1 MSAMSYMQN
10 SKLSIPIVISI
21 ILHLILIVV
30 LGYQAIQNIDGVNYG
45 RETGNSIDAI
55 MIDPSVMTDQYQRQ
69 LKTKESQQQADR
81 KREQQLADQAK
92 ELQERQLAE
101 QQHLKDLTKER
112 IKLAEQLKQ
121 QEEER
126 IAAEKA
132 AAEKAAAEKAAAE
145 KAAAEKAAAEKA
157 AAEKAA
163 AEKVATEKAAAEK
176 AAAEKAAAE
185 KAAAEKAAAEKA
197 AAEKAAAEKAAA
209 EKAAAEKAAAE
220 KAAAEKA
227 AAEKA
232 AAEKAAAEKAAAEK
246 AAAEKAAAE
255 KAAAERKAAEAKKA
269 KQRAEQ
275 AKKDKA
281 INDLLGGLTAGAPN
295 SPSNQNGAAASR
307 KGSSDD
313 ELAKYKALVT
323 NAISNKFINPANVYS
338 GKSCV
343 LQIQIAPDGLL
354 LNVSSGGGDSA
365 LCREAVAATKLATIP
380 KPASGLYDEV
390 KNMIVEFQPK

>member
-1 MSAMSYMQN
+1 MQN

-163 AEKVATEKAAAEK
+163 AEKAAAEK
-176 AAAEKAAAE
+176 AAAEKAAE
-185 KAAAEKAAAEKA
+185 EKAAAEKA

>member
-163 AEKVATEKAAAEK
+163 AEK
-176 AAAEKAAAE
+176 
-185 KAAAEKAAAEKA
+185 
-197 AAEKAAAEKAAA
+197 AAA

-281 INDLLGGLTAGAPN
+281 INDLLGGLTSGEPN

>member
-1 MSAMSYMQN
+1 MRN
-10 SKLSIPIVISI
+10 SKLSIPIIISI
-21 ILHLILIVV
+21 ILHLILIII
-30 LGYQAIQNIDGVNYG
+30 LGYQAIKNIDGVNYG
-45 RETGNSIDAI
+45 KETGNSIDAI

-92 ELQERQLAE
+92 ELQEKQLAE
-101 QQHLKDLTKER
+101 QQYLKDLTKER
-112 IKLAEQLKQ
+112 IKLAEQLKK

-126 IAAEKA
+126 I
-132 AAEKAAAEKAAAE
+132 
-145 KAAAEKAAAEKA
+145 
-157 AAEKAA
+157 
-163 AEKVATEKAAAEK
+163 AAEK

-255 KAAAERKAAEAKKA
+255 KAAAEKKAAEIKA
-269 KQRAEQ
+269 KQKAEQ

-281 INDLLGGLTAGAPN
+281 INDLLGGLTSGAPN
-295 SPSNQNGAAASR
+295 SPSDQSGASASR
-307 KGSSDD
+307 KGSSED

-354 LNVSSGGGDSA
+354 LNVTSSGGDEA

-390 KNMIVEFQPK
+390 KNMTVEFQPK

>member
-163 AEKVATEKAAAEK
+163 AEKAAAEK

-220 KAAAEKA
+220 K
-227 AAEKA
+227 
-232 AAEKAAAEKAAAEK
+232 
-246 AAAEKAAAE
+246 
-255 KAAAERKAAEAKKA
+255 KAAEAKKA

-281 INDLLGGLTAGAPN
+281 INDLLGGLTSGEPN

>member
-1 MSAMSYMQN
+1 MRN
-10 SKLSIPIVISI
+10 SKLSIPIIISI
-21 ILHLILIVV
+21 ILHLILIII
-30 LGYQAIQNIDGVNYG
+30 LGYQAIKNIDGVNYG
-45 RETGNSIDAI
+45 KETGNSIDAI

-92 ELQERQLAE
+92 KLQEKQLAE
-101 QQHLKDLTKER
+101 QQYLKDLTKER
-112 IKLAEQLKQ
+112 IKLAEQLKK

-163 AEKVATEKAAAEK
+163 AEKAAAEK
-176 AAAEKAAAE
+176 
-185 KAAAEKAAAEKA
+185 
-197 AAEKAAAEKAAA
+197 
-209 EKAAAEKAAAE
+209 
-220 KAAAEKA
+220 
-227 AAEKA
+227 
-232 AAEKAAAEKAAAEK
+232 
-246 AAAEKAAAE
+246 
-255 KAAAERKAAEAKKA
+255 KAAEIKA
-269 KQRAEQ
+269 KQKAEQ

-281 INDLLGGLTAGAPN
+281 INDLLGGLTSGAPN
-295 SPSNQNGAAASR
+295 SPSDQSGASASR
-307 KGSSDD
+307 KGSSED

-354 LNVSSGGGDSA
+354 LNVTSSGGDEA

-390 KNMIVEFQPK
+390 KNMTVEFQPK

>member
-30 LGYQAIQNIDGVNYG
+30 LGYQAIQNIDSVNYG

-163 AEKVATEKAAAEK
+163 AEKAAAEK

-227 AAEKA
+227 AAE
-232 AAEKAAAEKAAAEK
+232 
-246 AAAEKAAAE
+246 
-255 KAAAERKAAEAKKA
+255 AKKA

-281 INDLLGGLTAGAPN
+281 INDLLGGLTSGEPN

>member
-163 AEKVATEKAAAEK
+163 AEKAAAEK

-227 AAEKA
+227 AV
-232 AAEKAAAEKAAAEK
+232 
-246 AAAEKAAAE
+246 EKAAAE

>member
-10 SKLSIPIVISI
+10 SKLSIPIIISI
-21 ILHLILIVV
+21 ILHLILIII
-30 LGYQAIQNIDGVNYG
+30 LGYQAIKNMDGINYG
-45 RETGNSIDAI
+45 KETGNSIDAI

-92 ELQERQLAE
+92 ELQEKQLAE
-101 QQHLKDLTKER
+101 QQYLKDLTKER
-112 IKLAEQLKQ
+112 IKLAEQLKK

-126 IAAEKA
+126 I
-132 AAEKAAAEKAAAE
+132 
-145 KAAAEKAAAEKA
+145 
-157 AAEKAA
+157 
-163 AEKVATEKAAAEK
+163 AAEK

-227 AAEKA
+227 AAEK
-232 AAEKAAAEKAAAEK
+232 
-246 AAAEKAAAE
+246 
-255 KAAAERKAAEAKKA
+255 KAAEIKA
-269 KQRAEQ
+269 KQKAEQ

-281 INDLLGGLTAGAPN
+281 INDLLGGLTSGAPN
-295 SPSNQNGAAASR
+295 SPSDQSGAAASR

-354 LNVSSGGGDSA
+354 LNVTSIEGDEA
-365 LCREAVAATKLATIP
+365 LCREAVATTKLTTIP

-390 KNMIVEFQPK
+390 KNMTVEFQPK

>member
-1 MSAMSYMQN
+1 MSYMRN
-10 SKLSIPIVISI
+10 SKLSIPIIISI
-21 ILHLILIVV
+21 ILHLMLIIM
-30 LGYQAIQNIDGVNYG
+30 LGYQAIKNIDGINYG
-45 RETGNSIDAI
+45 KETGNSIDAI

-69 LKTKESQQQADR
+69 LKTKESQQQADK
-81 KREQQLADQAK
+81 KREQQLVDQAK
-92 ELQERQLAE
+92 ELQEKQLAE

-112 IKLAEQLKQ
+112 IKLAEQLKK

-163 AEKVATEKAAAEK
+163 AEK
-176 AAAEKAAAE
+176 
-185 KAAAEKAAAEKA
+185 
-197 AAEKAAAEKAAA
+197 
-209 EKAAAEKAAAE
+209 
-220 KAAAEKA
+220 
-227 AAEKA
+227 
-232 AAEKAAAEKAAAEK
+232 
-246 AAAEKAAAE
+246 
-255 KAAAERKAAEAKKA
+255 KAAEIKA
-269 KQRAEQ
+269 KQKAEQ

-281 INDLLGGLTAGAPN
+281 INDLLGGLTSGAPN
-295 SPSNQNGAAASR
+295 SPSDQSGAAASR

-354 LNVSSGGGDSA
+354 LNVTSSGGDEA

-380 KPASGLYDEV
+380 KPASALYDEV
-390 KNMIVEFQPK
+390 KNMTVEFQPK

>member
-30 LGYQAIQNIDGVNYG
+30 LGYQAIQNIDSVNYG

-163 AEKVATEKAAAEK
+163 AEKAAAEK

-220 KAAAEKA
+220 KAAAEK
-227 AAEKA
+227 
-232 AAEKAAAEKAAAEK
+232 
-246 AAAEKAAAE
+246 
-255 KAAAERKAAEAKKA
+255 KAAEAKKA

-281 INDLLGGLTAGAPN
+281 INDLLGGLTSGEPN

>member
-1 MSAMSYMQN
+1 MSAMPYMQN

-163 AEKVATEKAAAEK
+163 AEKAAAEK

-185 KAAAEKAAAEKA
+185 KAAAEKAAAEK
-197 AAEKAAAEKAAA
+197 
-209 EKAAAEKAAAE
+209 
-220 KAAAEKA
+220 
-227 AAEKA
+227 
-232 AAEKAAAEKAAAEK
+232 
-246 AAAEKAAAE
+246 
-255 KAAAERKAAEAKKA
+255 KAAEAKKA

>member
-163 AEKVATEKAAAEK
+163 AEKAAAEK
-176 AAAEKAAAE
+176 AAAEKAAE
-185 KAAAEKAAAEKA
+185 EKAAAEKA

>member
-30 LGYQAIQNIDGVNYG
+30 LGYQAIQNIDSVNYG

-163 AEKVATEKAAAEK
+163 AEKAAAEK

-209 EKAAAEKAAAE
+209 EKAAS
-220 KAAAEKA
+220 
-227 AAEKA
+227 
-232 AAEKAAAEKAAAEK
+232 
-246 AAAEKAAAE
+246 
-255 KAAAERKAAEAKKA
+255 ERKAAEAKKA

-281 INDLLGGLTAGAPN
+281 INDLLGGLTSGEPN

>member
-1 MSAMSYMQN
+1 
-10 SKLSIPIVISI
+10 
-21 ILHLILIVV
+21 
-30 LGYQAIQNIDGVNYG
+30 
-45 RETGNSIDAI
+45 R
-55 MIDPSVMTDQYQRQ
+55 
-69 LKTKESQQQADR
+69 
-81 KREQQLADQAK
+81 
-92 ELQERQLAE
+92 
-101 QQHLKDLTKER
+101 
-112 IKLAEQLKQ
+112 
-121 QEEER
+121 
-126 IAAEKA
+126 
-132 AAEKAAAEKAAAE
+132 
-145 KAAAEKAAAEKA
+145 
-157 AAEKAA
+157 
-163 AEKVATEKAAAEK
+163 AEK

-227 AAEKA
+227 AAEK
-232 AAEKAAAEKAAAEK
+232 
-246 AAAEKAAAE
+246 
-255 KAAAERKAAEAKKA
+255 KAAEIKA
-269 KQRAEQ
+269 KQKAEQ

-281 INDLLGGLTAGAPN
+281 INDLLGGLTSGAPN
-295 SPSNQNGAAASR
+295 SPSDQSGAAASR

-354 LNVSSGGGDSA
+354 LNVTSIEGDEA
-365 LCREAVAATKLATIP
+365 LCREAVATTKLTTIP

-390 KNMIVEFQPK
+390 KNMTVEFQPK

>member
-1 MSAMSYMQN
+1 MRN
-10 SKLSIPIVISI
+10 SKLSIPIIISI
-21 ILHLILIVV
+21 ILHLILIII
-30 LGYQAIQNIDGVNYG
+30 LGYQAIKNMDGINYG
-45 RETGNSIDAI
+45 KETGNSIDAI

-92 ELQERQLAE
+92 ELQEKQLAE
-101 QQHLKDLTKER
+101 QQYLKDLTKER
-112 IKLAEQLKQ
+112 IKLAEQLKK

-145 KAAAEKAAAEKA
+145 KAAAEKAAAEK
-157 AAEKAA
+157 
-163 AEKVATEKAAAEK
+163 
-176 AAAEKAAAE
+176 
-185 KAAAEKAAAEKA
+185 
-197 AAEKAAAEKAAA
+197 
-209 EKAAAEKAAAE
+209 
-220 KAAAEKA
+220 
-227 AAEKA
+227 
-232 AAEKAAAEKAAAEK
+232 
-246 AAAEKAAAE
+246 
-255 KAAAERKAAEAKKA
+255 KAAEIKA
-269 KQRAEQ
+269 KQKAEQ

-281 INDLLGGLTAGAPN
+281 INDLLGGLTSGAPN
-295 SPSNQNGAAASR
+295 SPSDQSGAAASR

-354 LNVSSGGGDSA
+354 LNVTSIEGDEA
-365 LCREAVAATKLATIP
+365 LCREAVATTKLTTIP

-390 KNMIVEFQPK
+390 KNMTVEFQPK

>member
-163 AEKVATEKAAAEK
+163 AEKAAAEK

-197 AAEKAAAEKAAA
+197 AAEKAAAEK
-209 EKAAAEKAAAE
+209 
-220 KAAAEKA
+220 
-227 AAEKA
+227 
-232 AAEKAAAEKAAAEK
+232 
-246 AAAEKAAAE
+246 
-255 KAAAERKAAEAKKA
+255 KAAEAKKA

-281 INDLLGGLTAGAPN
+281 INDLLGGLTSGEPN

>member
-1 MSAMSYMQN
+1 MRN
-10 SKLSIPIVISI
+10 SKLSIPIIISI
-21 ILHLILIVV
+21 ILHLILIII
-30 LGYQAIQNIDGVNYG
+30 LGYQAIKNMDGINYG
-45 RETGNSIDAI
+45 KETGNSIDAI

-92 ELQERQLAE
+92 ELQEKQLAE
-101 QQHLKDLTKER
+101 QQYLKDLTKER
-112 IKLAEQLKQ
+112 IKLAEQLKK

-126 IAAEKA
+126 I
-132 AAEKAAAEKAAAE
+132 
-145 KAAAEKAAAEKA
+145 
-157 AAEKAA
+157 
-163 AEKVATEKAAAEK
+163 AAEK

-227 AAEKA
+227 AAEK
-232 AAEKAAAEKAAAEK
+232 
-246 AAAEKAAAE
+246 
-255 KAAAERKAAEAKKA
+255 KAAEIKA
-269 KQRAEQ
+269 KQKAEQ

-281 INDLLGGLTAGAPN
+281 INDLLGGLTSGAPN
-295 SPSNQNGAAASR
+295 SPSDQSGAAASR

-354 LNVSSGGGDSA
+354 LNVTSIEGDEA
-365 LCREAVAATKLATIP
+365 LCREAVATTKLTTIP

-390 KNMIVEFQPK
+390 KNMTVEFQPK

>member
-1 MSAMSYMQN
+1 MRN
-10 SKLSIPIVISI
+10 SKLSIPIIISI
-21 ILHLILIVV
+21 ILHLILIII
-30 LGYQAIQNIDGVNYG
+30 LGYQAIKNIDGVNYG
-45 RETGNSIDAI
+45 KETGNSIDAI

-163 AEKVATEKAAAEK
+163 AEKAAAEK

-227 AAEKA
+227 AS
-232 AAEKAAAEKAAAEK
+232 
-246 AAAEKAAAE
+246 
-255 KAAAERKAAEAKKA
+255 ERKAAEVKKA

>member
-1 MSAMSYMQN
+1 MRN
-10 SKLSIPIVISI
+10 SKLSIPIIISI
-21 ILHLILIVV
+21 ILHLILIII
-30 LGYQAIQNIDGVNYG
+30 LGYQAIKNIDGVNYG
-45 RETGNSIDAI
+45 KETGNSIDAI

-92 ELQERQLAE
+92 ELQEKQLAE
-101 QQHLKDLTKER
+101 QQYLKDLTKER
-112 IKLAEQLKQ
+112 IKLAEQLKK

-163 AEKVATEKAAAEK
+163 AEKVAAEK

-227 AAEKA
+227 AAEK
-232 AAEKAAAEKAAAEK
+232 
-246 AAAEKAAAE
+246 
-255 KAAAERKAAEAKKA
+255 KAAEIKA
-269 KQRAEQ
+269 KQKAEQ

-281 INDLLGGLTAGAPN
+281 INDLLGGLTSGAPD
-295 SPSNQNGAAASR
+295 SPSDQSGASASR
-307 KGSSDD
+307 KGSSED

-354 LNVSSGGGDSA
+354 LNVTSSGGDEA

-390 KNMIVEFQPK
+390 KNMTVEFQPK

>member
-1 MSAMSYMQN
+1 MQN

-126 IAAEKA
+126 IAAEK
-132 AAEKAAAEKAAAE
+132 
-145 KAAAEKAAAEKA
+145 
-157 AAEKAA
+157 
-163 AEKVATEKAAAEK
+163 VAAEK

-232 AAEKAAAEKAAAEK
+232 AAEKAVAEKAAAEK

-281 INDLLGGLTAGAPN
+281 INDLLGGLTAGTPN

>member
-1 MSAMSYMQN
+1 MRN
-10 SKLSIPIVISI
+10 SKLRIPIIISI
-21 ILHLILIVV
+21 ILHLILIII
-30 LGYQAIQNIDGVNYG
+30 LGYQAIKNIDGVNYG
-45 RETGNSIDAI
+45 KETGNSIDAI

-92 ELQERQLAE
+92 ELQEKQLAE
-101 QQHLKDLTKER
+101 QQYLKDLTKER
-112 IKLAEQLKQ
+112 IKLAEQLKK

-126 IAAEKA
+126 I
-132 AAEKAAAEKAAAE
+132 
-145 KAAAEKAAAEKA
+145 
-157 AAEKAA
+157 
-163 AEKVATEKAAAEK
+163 AAEK

-255 KAAAERKAAEAKKA
+255 KAAAEKRAAEIKA
-269 KQRAEQ
+269 KQKAEQ

-281 INDLLGGLTAGAPN
+281 INDLLGGLTSGAPN
-295 SPSNQNGAAASR
+295 SPSDQSGASASR
-307 KGSSDD
+307 KGSSED

-354 LNVSSGGGDSA
+354 LNVTSSGGDEA

-390 KNMIVEFQPK
+390 KNMTVEFQPK

>member
-1 MSAMSYMQN
+1 MSYMRN
-10 SKLSIPIVISI
+10 SKLSIPIIISI
-21 ILHLILIVV
+21 ILHLMLIIM
-30 LGYQAIQNIDGVNYG
+30 LGYQAIKNIDGINYG
-45 RETGNSIDAI
+45 KETGNSIDAI

-69 LKTKESQQQADR
+69 LKTKESQQQADK
-81 KREQQLADQAK
+81 KREQQLVDQAK
-92 ELQERQLAE
+92 ELQEKQLAE

-112 IKLAEQLKQ
+112 IKLAEQLKK

-126 IAAEKA
+126 I
-132 AAEKAAAEKAAAE
+132 
-145 KAAAEKAAAEKA
+145 
-157 AAEKAA
+157 
-163 AEKVATEKAAAEK
+163 AAEK

-227 AAEKA
+227 AAEK
-232 AAEKAAAEKAAAEK
+232 
-246 AAAEKAAAE
+246 
-255 KAAAERKAAEAKKA
+255 KAAEIKA
-269 KQRAEQ
+269 KQKAEQ

-281 INDLLGGLTAGAPN
+281 INDLLGGLTSGAPN
-295 SPSNQNGAAASR
+295 SPSDQSGAAASR

-354 LNVSSGGGDSA
+354 LNVTSSGGDEA

-380 KPASGLYDEV
+380 KPASALYDEV
-390 KNMIVEFQPK
+390 KNMTVEFQPK

>member
-1 MSAMSYMQN
+1 MSYMQN

-55 MIDPSVMTDQYQRQ
+55 MIDPSVMT
-69 LKTKESQQQADR
+69 DR

-163 AEKVATEKAAAEK
+163 E
-176 AAAEKAAAE
+176 
-185 KAAAEKAAAEKA
+185 
-197 AAEKAAAEKAAA
+197 